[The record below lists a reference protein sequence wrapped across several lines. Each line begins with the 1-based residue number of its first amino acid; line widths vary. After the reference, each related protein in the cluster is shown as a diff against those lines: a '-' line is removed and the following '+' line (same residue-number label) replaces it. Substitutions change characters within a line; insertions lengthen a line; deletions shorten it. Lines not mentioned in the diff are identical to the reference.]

1 MKVVHYVNQFFA
13 GLGAEAAAM
22 HEPVRLEGPQGP
34 GRGLGAAGLDVD
46 TTLACGD
53 DRFAIHEDASLAQLV
68 AWLREEEPDVL
79 VCGPAFDAGRY
90 GYACGSLARE
100 ASRLGIPVV
109 AGMHEENP
117 GVQASEG
124 GAYIVPTA
132 ATVAGMR
139 DALPAMAALAQRLG
153 AGETLGSP
161 EEEGYLPRGIRGNE
175 VSDRLGADRA
185 VDLLLA
191 KLRGDAFETE
201 AAPSVDRVAPAEPV
215 DDLTTALVALVSE
228 SGCVPLGNPDNLV
241 SRRAHSWYRY
251 PLAGVRSLRGI
262 YETVHGGFDTTAAN
276 EDANRL
282 VPLDAARELE
292 DEGRI
297 GSLHE
302 TFRVTTGVD
311 TPVASATRIGQEIA
325 AELVEAGVQAAIV
338 TGTCGTGSRSGAI
351 LAREIERA
359 GIPAT
364 VITALPSIGQ
374 MIGANRIVRG
384 PAITNPVGDPSLPP
398 DEELALRRALV
409 EAALDLVSEQVEQG
423 TVREIGVNA

>member
-1 MKVVHYVNQFFA
+1 MTVVHYVNQFFA
-13 GLGAEAAAM
+13 GLGSEDAAM

-46 TTLACGD
+46 VTLACGD
-53 DRFAIHEDASLAQLV
+53 DHFAVTEDAALATLV
-68 AWLREEEPDVL
+68 GWLKESQPDVL

-117 GVQASEG
+117 GVQAAEG
-124 GAYIVPTA
+124 GAYIVPTS
-132 ATVAGMR
+132 ATVAGMKE
-139 DALPAMAALAQRLG
+139 ALPTMAALALRL
-153 AGETLGSP
+153 AIGEELGEP
-161 EEEGYLPRGIRGNE
+161 EEEGYLPRGIRRNA
-175 VSDRLGADRA
+175 VDDRSGADRA
-185 VDLLLA
+185 VDMLMA
-191 KLRGDAFETE
+191 KVRGEPFETE
-201 AAPSVDRVAPAEPV
+201 AAPSADRVPPAKPV
-215 DDLTTALVALVSE
+215 PDLSTALIALVSE
-228 SGCVPLGNPDNLV
+228 SGCVPIGNPDGLV

-251 PLAGVRSLRGI
+251 PLEGMRSLAGV
-262 YETVHGGFDTTAAN
+262 YETVHGGFDKTAAN

-282 VPLDAARELE
+282 VPLDVVRTLE

-297 GSLHE
+297 GVLHE

-311 TPVASATRIGQEIA
+311 TPVASATRIGQEMA

-384 PAITNPVGDPSLPP
+384 TAITNPVGDPSLSHE
-398 DEELALRRALV
+398 DEVALRRRLV
-409 EAALDLVSEQVEQG
+409 ETALDLVATEVDPG
-423 TVREIGVNA
+423 TVRELDA